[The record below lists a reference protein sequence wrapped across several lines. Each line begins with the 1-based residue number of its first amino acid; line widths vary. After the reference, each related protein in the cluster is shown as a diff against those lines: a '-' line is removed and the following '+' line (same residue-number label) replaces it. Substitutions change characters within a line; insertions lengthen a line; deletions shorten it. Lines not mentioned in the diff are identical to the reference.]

1 MQTRSFKNSS
11 QSGSI
16 LFITLI
22 LTVILGTTM
31 ASYLYWVRTQNVFV
45 AESQAWNSAIGIA
58 EAGIEEGMAQINVN
72 VGSVGSANLLDYSG
86 SIKSATNGWS
96 GAGPYS
102 KTNSLGYSVIVSNDA
117 PPTIYSTATTSVPL
131 LGQTINRTVMVTTTT
146 NSLFGVAIAALQDI
160 TMNGN
165 NIYVDAFDSGDTFHF
180 PGGLYNTN
188 YAMAKADVATTSG
201 ILSVGNAD
209 IHGRL
214 ILAPGA
220 SATVGSQG
228 LVGDMPAQ
236 WPAQSGIETPTN
248 QWVITDFNKDF
259 PDVNAPYSS
268 GSAPPSPTGNTTNQY
283 LLTGGNYFVSGNLTV
298 NNNKTLNVQSGVN
311 KLYVTGTFDAKANS
325 LISIAS
331 GASLIIYAGAATG
344 SAVAANFGQVNT
356 AGNAYNFQFY
366 GLPTCTSFN
375 LNGNGA
381 YIGTVYAPEAAL
393 TFNGGGS
400 TTLDFQGACVVKSA
414 TLNGHF
420 NIHYDLNLS
429 RIGPPGSYTVASW
442 REL

>member
-1 MQTRSFKNSS
+1 MKIRLFKDSS

-22 LTVILGTTM
+22 LAVMLGTTM

-45 AESQAWNSAIGIA
+45 AESQAWNSAIGVA

-72 VGSVGSANLLDYSG
+72 VGNVGSVNLLNYSG
-86 SIKSATNGWS
+86 SIASATNGWS
-96 GAGPYS
+96 GTGPYS
-102 KTNSLGYSVIVSNDA
+102 KSNSLGYSVIVSNDA
-117 PPTIYSTATTSVPL
+117 PPTIYSTATTKVPL
-131 LGQTINRTVMVTTTT
+131 LGQAIKRTVMVTTAT

-165 NIYVDAFDSGDTFHF
+165 NIYVDAFDSADTFHF

-188 YAMAKADVATTSG
+188 YAMAKADVATAGG

-248 QWVITDFNKDF
+248 QWVITDFNKEF
-259 PDVNAPYSS
+259 PDVVAPYNS
-268 GSAPPSPTGNTTNQY
+268 GSDPTTTGNSTNQY
-283 LLTGGNYFVSGNLTV
+283 DLPGGNYYVSGNLQV
-298 NNNKTLNVQSGVN
+298 ANNKVLYVRSGVVN
-311 KLYVTGTFDAKANS
+311 LYVTGTFDAKANS
-325 LISIAS
+325 LIAIGS
-331 GASLIIYAGAATG
+331 GASLKLYVGAATG
-344 SAVAANFGQVNT
+344 SGVAANFGQVNN

-366 GLPTCTSFN
+366 GLPTCTGFN

-381 YIGTVYAPEAAL
+381 YIGTVYAPEALL

-420 NIHYDLNLS
+420 NIHYDVNLS
-429 RIGPPGSYTVASW
+429 RVGPPGSYTVASW